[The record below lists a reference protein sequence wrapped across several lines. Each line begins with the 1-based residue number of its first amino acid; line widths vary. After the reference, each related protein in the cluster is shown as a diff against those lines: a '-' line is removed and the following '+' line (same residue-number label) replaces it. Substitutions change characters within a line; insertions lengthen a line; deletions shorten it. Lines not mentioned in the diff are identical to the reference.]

1 MLPLE
6 LPSPDAMAR
15 RAGSSRKR
23 RGPPDAQNCDDVTVQ
38 NNVSRKYK
46 GPWKDSWV
54 WTGNVESND
63 EAVLPAGWVESGP
76 SGSRPAAGQG
86 ATATPADPGTRRS
99 MDGRADDPPHRGRK
113 ADAAVAAG
121 AEAPAAL
128 TAGQW
133 SGPEPYDLGGGA
145 FTAAVSLT
153 VAAAAVEWTQS
164 PDAVPEAADWH
175 PCVALG
181 AGRWRLDSADGG
193 HRCGP
198 GGGIPRIGLRWRPG
212 RRSPRRSP
220 WSPVSE
226 DRRSLALPAAGR
238 PFPPVLLLAPALAG
252 SGKIGSEVRVAPGR
266 WAGLPPPALDLQWCR
281 DGKPIPGATAAV
293 YVPGAADDRSALTCR
308 VGARSSAG
316 AAVAVTAAL
325 PVSYLAPAR
334 ARRALRGDL
343 RPGQRRAGG
352 AGRRLFHRRG
362 SELRRLRR
370 RCRHRRRRRAAHP
383 HRRRPVGDGHRHRA
397 QFRRRGGERLHGDG
411 RGGGGCRALA
421 GGRPQGQEAEGRA
434 GGARRA
440 GGGRPRRLAGAAG
453 ARPGGIPGLRARRPA
468 QRRQRPVYARRG
480 AVGGRARPDLHLPG
494 FRRGLGQPRPWQQL
508 E

>member
-1 MLPLE
+1 
-6 LPSPDAMAR
+6 
-15 RAGSSRKR
+15 
-23 RGPPDAQNCDDVTVQ
+23 
-38 NNVSRKYK
+38 
-46 GPWKDSWV
+46 
-54 WTGNVESND
+54 
-63 EAVLPAGWVESGP
+63 
-76 SGSRPAAGQG
+76 
-86 ATATPADPGTRRS
+86 

-113 ADAAVAAG
+113 ADAAAAAG

-128 TAGQW
+128 PAGQW

-181 AGRWRLDSADGG
+181 AGALAARAAPTAATAAARA
-193 HRCGP
+193 
-198 GGGIPRIGLRWRPG
+198 GGIPGIGLRWRPDAEAAAEAPAEA
-212 RRSPRRSP
+212 R

-252 SGKIGSEVRVAPGR
+252 SGKIGAEVRVAPGR
-266 WAGLPPPALDLQWCR
+266 WVGLPAPALDLQWCR

-293 YVPGAADDRSALTCR
+293 YLPGAADDRSALTCR

-362 SELRRLRR
+362 S
-370 RCRHRRRRRAAHP
+370 RATPSPAP
-383 HRRRPVGDGHRHRA
+383 GPASTPPASCSIPTDAALSEEVTVTARNS
-397 QFRRRGGERLHGDG
+397 GGAVSSGFMVTVEP
-411 RGGGGCRALA
+411 A
-421 GGRPQGQEAEGRA
+421 EAELWLAADRKGRKPEDGA

-440 GGGRPRRLAGAAG
+440 GGGRP
-453 ARPGGIPGLRARRPA
+453 GGWRVLPALDRAEYEAFVERGRA
-468 QRRQRPVYARRG
+468 QRRQRPVHARRG
-480 AVGGRARPDLHLPG
+480 AVRRPSPTGSTPARIPAG
-494 FRRGLGQPRPWQQL
+494 SGSASTTATAGTT
-508 E
+508 